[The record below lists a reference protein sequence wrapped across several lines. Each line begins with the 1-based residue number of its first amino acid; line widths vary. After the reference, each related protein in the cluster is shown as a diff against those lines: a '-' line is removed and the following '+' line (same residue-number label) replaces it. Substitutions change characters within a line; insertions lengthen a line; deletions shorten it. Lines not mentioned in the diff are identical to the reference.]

1 MGGTS
6 ETKENS
12 PAVYIGVSGPETPKF
27 LLANNFLSEFFI
39 TKKEEQT
46 KQYSYDYFYQAG
58 VFQCEEGDEQKKKQ
72 LAESFDTFF
81 QRFAGE
87 DLIKSNYE
95 GKHFYFPIKPWMLRG
110 AGYRLRHLLYHMIP
124 GIEQEKKYRRLQE
137 QLFQYLYGRNE
148 GVSYLLSAMCEKAF
162 QREYK
167 KKAGKKS
174 EEFEMLKK
182 SHYKKVCNNFE
193 ADLNKLLTHEF
204 FLNLDFY
211 KRYDY
216 LATLLNRYVIQFIV
230 NKVSGANRGKM
241 LCQGSATSHLLD
253 GGAYHRACVQNY
265 ADIRAVFQKELKKFY
280 IQRLETEV
288 GKDGKIKLLTRQED
302 IQVISKGHEE
312 LFDKFVLRI
321 FNSKY
326 SKKDSLYQSVRKAFG
341 IPKEGQ
347 MGEYTVDEFVMYYI
361 DVSKAGGG
369 NVLTKISSTLPT
381 CGKDIDFIFPKSSSK
396 HKFFAMSP
404 SLLEFYVRMYLA
416 KEDRTYAYLDNFLLY
431 LQERYG
437 ICIQKTEQMDQI
449 LKKMH
454 IKVPFQE
461 FRQNEQALLDN
472 LDEINCLIRLSDSGY
487 VVTLPEEKGE
497 FTLL

>member
-6 ETKENS
+6 ETRENALAS
-12 PAVYIGVSGPETPKF
+12 YIGVSGPETPKF
-27 LLANNFLSEFFI
+27 LLANNFLSEFFVTI
-39 TKKEEQT
+39 RAERA
-46 KQYSYDYFYQAG
+46 KQYSYEDFDKLD
-58 VFQCEEGDEQKKKQ
+58 VLSCEEGDKQKGEQ
-72 LAESFDTFF
+72 LEESFNIFF

-87 DLIKSNYE
+87 DLIQSGYK
-95 GKHFYFPIKPWMLRG
+95 GQHFYFPIRPQMLRSS
-110 AGYRLRHLLYHMIP
+110 GYGLRHLLYHMLP
-124 GIEQEKKYRRLQE
+124 GIEREGRYRDLQKK
-137 QLFQYLYGRNE
+137 LFQYLYGRSE

-167 KKAGKKS
+167 KKSGKNG
-174 EEFEMLKK
+174 EEFDMLKK
-182 SHYKKVCNNFE
+182 KNYKSICKNFAE
-193 ADLNKLLTHEF
+193 DLDRLLTHDF
-204 FLNLDFY
+204 FGKLDFY

-216 LATLLNRYVIQFIV
+216 LATLLNSYVIQFIV
-230 NKVSGANRGKM
+230 NKVSGANHGKM
-241 LCQGSATSHLLD
+241 LCQGSATSHLLN

-265 ADIRAVFQKELKKFY
+265 ADIRAVFQKELKGFY
-280 IQRLETEV
+280 IQRLEAEV
-288 GKDGKIKLLTRQED
+288 GKDGKINLLLEQGD
-302 IQVISKGHEE
+302 IRVISKEHNES
-312 LFDKFVLRI
+312 FATFVLRV

-326 SKKDSLYQSVRKAFG
+326 SQTESLYESVQKVFG
-341 IPKEGQ
+341 ISKKGQ
-347 MGEYTVDEFVMYYI
+347 VEEYTVEQFAMYYI
-361 DVSKAGGG
+361 DVSKARRGST
-369 NVLTKISSTLPT
+369 LTKISSTLPT
-381 CGKDIDFIFPKSSSK
+381 CGKDIDFIYPKSRSR

-404 SLLEFYVRMYLA
+404 SLLEFYVRMYMA

>member
-1 MGGTS
+1 MAGAS

-12 PAVYIGVSGPETPKF
+12 PAVYIGISGPETPKF
-27 LLANNFLSEFFI
+27 LLANNFLSDFFV
-39 TKKEEQT
+39 TSKEEQT
-46 KQYSYDYFYQAG
+46 KQYSYDDFDKAE
-58 VFQCEEGDEQKKKQ
+58 VFRCEEGDEQKRKQ
-72 LAESFDTFF
+72 LEKSFDIFF

-87 DLIKSNYE
+87 DLIKSHYNA
-95 GKHFYFPIKPWMLRG
+95 KHFYFPIKPRMLRG
-110 AGYRLRHLLYHMIP
+110 IGYRLRHLLYHMIP
-124 GIEQEKKYRRLQE
+124 GIEQEKKYRKLQE

-148 GVSYLLSAMCEKAF
+148 GVSYLLSEMCEKVF
-162 QREYK
+162 QKDYK
-167 KKAGKKS
+167 KDAGKNR

-182 SHYKKVCNNFE
+182 SHYKKICNNFA
-193 ADLNKLLTHEF
+193 ADLDMLLTHEF

-216 LATLLNRYVIQFIV
+216 LATLLNSYVIQFIV

-241 LCQGSATSHLLD
+241 LCQGSATSHLLN

-265 ADIRAVFQKELKKFY
+265 ADIRAVFQKELKEFY
-280 IQRLETEV
+280 MIRLEAEV
-288 GKDGKIKLLTRQED
+288 GKDGKIKLLAKPDD
-302 IQVISKGHEE
+302 IRVISKEHEE
-312 LFDKFVLRI
+312 SFKEFVLRV

-326 SKKDSLYQSVRKAFG
+326 TKTESLYESVRKVFG
-341 IPKEGQ
+341 IQREGKTE
-347 MGEYTVDEFVMYYI
+347 EYTVDEFVMYYV

-369 NVLTKISSTLPT
+369 NVLSKISSTLPT

-396 HKFFAMSP
+396 HKFFALSP

-431 LQERYG
+431 LQEQYG